1 MVIAISKLA
10 DIVLMVLD
18 ASKSEGHRQI
28 LTKELEAVGLRLNRR
43 PLQIHFKKKKT
54 GDSPTSKLRCHQLQH
69 EAESGQIASKNV
81 GSYGS
86 GESLHSLKA
95 SNQTSQIL
103 WSFLLIEDVK
113 YVLLWGTSARHFPSI
128 VASQMLEDEDVV
140 QIVKKNEK
148 EDGGGR
154 GWLKSH
160 SNGPSLISDRE
171 KRAPLKT

>member
-28 LTKELEAVGLRLNRR
+28 LTKELEAVGLRLNKR

-69 EAESGQIASKNV
+69 EAESGQIACKNV

-86 GESLHSLKA
+86 CERLHSLKA

-103 WSFLLIEDVK
+103 WSFLLIECK
-113 YVLLWGTSARHFPSI
+113 ALPQYGVLA
-128 VASQMLEDEDVV
+128 QMLVDEDVV

-171 KRAPLKT
+171 KKAPLKT